1 MHLILRS
8 FQIDHYGGNSPLFQP
23 GKTIRVLDGD
33 HPLNITFAVTLLQL
47 LRRGRSRG
55 KGEKRLRK
63 TFRRRNA
70 NRGKHSEQFISIAGK
85 HPRTA
90 DKNPLQAR
98 RFGFPDNADA
108 APGNHAQNPLLLK
121 HPQSNAYSSAPHF
134 QFFRQTALRRQEFR
148 MVVTA
153 GQNPAAESCN
163 DFPVQ
168 WSGHLFVVPFQIW

>member
-1 MHLILRS
+1 MRLLAAGHRRIGVLSGDLSS
-8 FQIDHYGGNSPLFQP
+8 FIYREMLAGF
-23 GKTIRVLDGD
+23 
-33 HPLNITFAVTLLQL
+33 
-47 LRRGRSRG
+47 RGALA
-55 KGEKRLRK
+55 E
-63 TFRRRNA
+63 
-70 NRGKHSEQFISIAGK
+70 EEIYPEAGMVI
-85 HPRTA
+85 
-90 DKNPLQAR
+90 KNPLQAR